1 METTLNI
8 GVDVFGQIAAAAE
21 IRGISRSAM
30 ITCLL
35 KCVMNDIPD
44 STRIGKMVKYQ
55 ERRSP
60 SDWHVFHLSLREDE
74 YEYFLDL
81 RKLFKMSLSLILVY
95 SVNKYLSKMM
105 KKNCTDNYSYK
116 NYVLIRE
123 LIDNIIS
130 WRILWGY
137 PPDIKHLLP
146 PPI

>member
-8 GVDVFGQIAAAAE
+8 GVDVFGQIAAAAD
-21 IRGISRSAM
+21 IRGISRSTL
-30 ITCLL
+30 ITSLL

-55 ERRSP
+55 ERRS
-60 SDWHVFHLSLREDE
+60 SADWHVFHLSLREDE

-95 SVNKYLSKMM
+95 SVKKYLSKMM
-105 KKNCTDNYSYK
+105 KKNSTDNYSYK

-137 PPDIKHLLP
+137 PPDIEHLLP